1 MYIPCLSFLHQ
12 QLEQCEAEVGL
23 KAQLEIERAEEL
35 RGRKETELE
44 KEVPPGKGE
53 GNHPKHCV

>member
-1 MYIPCLSFLHQ
+1 MSFLHQ

>member
-1 MYIPCLSFLHQ
+1 M
-12 QLEQCEAEVGL
+12 GL

-53 GNHPKHCV
+53 GNHPQHCV